1 MPSDHAFPESC
12 WGPGLGKGARVG
24 VIVGMTSEG
33 ALLPAGTHWAAAG
46 GVTKRVSELA
56 EKLLA
61 EGAEGLLS
69 FGIAGG
75 LDPAL
80 KPGDVVVG
88 SAVQWEGETYEAD
101 GVWKCRLLSGIAFSR
116 SGIVAAVSRIAAT
129 PEAKRALY
137 EGGASVVDME
147 SGAMARVAAR
157 AGKPFA
163 VLRAVAD
170 PADRGLPKS
179 VFVGLAPDGSPRP
192 WAVMGALLRRPWE
205 LPGLIRVGLD
215 SRAALV
221 ALGDAVKVVG
231 PSLGV

>member
-12 WGPGLGKGARVG
+12 WGPGPGKGARVG
-24 VIVGMTSEG
+24 VIVGMTAEG
-33 ALLPAGTHWAAAG
+33 ALLPPGTVWAAAG
-46 GVTKRVSELA
+46 GVTRRVTELA
-56 EKLLA
+56 ERLLA

-80 KPGDVVVG
+80 RPGDVVVG
-88 SAVQWEGETYEAD
+88 TAVQWEGETFEAD
-101 GVWKCRLLSGIAFSR
+101 GVWKCRLLSGIPFSR
-116 SGIVAAVSRIAAT
+116 SGTVAAVGRIAAT
-129 PEAKRALY
+129 PAAKRALHD
-137 EGGASVVDME
+137 GGASIVDME
-147 SGAMARVAAR
+147 SGAMARVCAR

-170 PADRGLPKS
+170 PAGRGLPRS

-192 WAVMGALLRRPWE
+192 LAVMAALARRPWE

-231 PSLGV
+231 PTLGV

>member
-1 MPSDHAFPESC
+1 MTIA
-12 WGPGLGKGARVG
+12 
-24 VIVGMTSEG
+24 VIVGMNSEA
-33 ALLPAGTHWAAAG
+33 ALLPAGIPVGAAG
-46 GVTKRVSELA
+46 GVTRRVTELA
-56 EKLLA
+56 ERLLA

-75 LDPAL
+75 LDPTL
-80 KPGDVVVG
+80 KSGDLVVG
-88 SAVQWEGETYEAD
+88 EAVQWEGESFVAD
-101 GVWKCRLLSGIAFSR
+101 PAWASRLLSGIPFSR
-116 SGIVAAVSRIAAT
+116 SGVVAAVSRIAAT
-129 PEAKRALY
+129 SEAKRALY

-147 SGAMARVAAR
+147 SGAMARACAK

-170 PADRGLPKS
+170 PAQRGLPKS

-215 SRAALV
+215 SARALAALRRAV
-221 ALGDAVKVVG
+221 AAANLS
-231 PSLGV
+231 P

>member
-1 MPSDHAFPESC
+1 MTIA
-12 WGPGLGKGARVG
+12 
-24 VIVGMTSEG
+24 VIVGMASEA
-33 ALLPAGTHWAAAG
+33 ALLPPGIPVGAAG
-46 GVTKRVSELA
+46 GVTRRVTELA
-56 EKLLA
+56 ERLLA

-80 KPGDVVVG
+80 KSGDLVVG
-88 SAVQWEGETYEAD
+88 RAVQWRGESLDAD
-101 GVWKCRLLSGIAFSR
+101 PAWASRLLAAIPSARAGTI
-116 SGIVAAVSRIAAT
+116 AAVSRIAAT
-129 PEAKRALY
+129 PEAKQALY
-137 EGGASVVDME
+137 QGGGSVVDME
-147 SGAMARVAAR
+147 SGAMAEVAAK

-170 PADRGLPKS
+170 PAGRGLPRS
-179 VFVGLAPDGSPRP
+179 VFVGLAPDGSARP
-192 WAVMGALLRRPWE
+192 FAVMGALARRPWE

-231 PSLGV
+231 PTLGM

>member
-1 MPSDHAFPESC
+1 MTIA
-12 WGPGLGKGARVG
+12 
-24 VIVGMTSEG
+24 VIVGMNSEA
-33 ALLPAGTHWAAAG
+33 ALLPPGMAWAAAG
-46 GVTKRVSELA
+46 GVTRRVTDLSER
-56 EKLLA
+56 LLA
-61 EGAEGLLS
+61 QGAEGLLS

-80 KPGDVVVG
+80 KSGDLVVG
-88 SAVQWEGETYEAD
+88 TAVQWEGESFAAD
-101 GVWKCRLLSGIAFSR
+101 PAWASRLLSAISGSR
-116 SGIVAAVSRIAAT
+116 ARTVAAVSRIAAT
-129 PEAKRALY
+129 PEAKRVLY
-137 EGGASVVDME
+137 DGGASVVDME
-147 SGAMARVAAR
+147 SGAMARACAK

-170 PADRGLPKS
+170 PAQRGLPKS
-179 VFVGLAPDGSPRP
+179 VFVGLALDGSPRP

>member
-1 MPSDHAFPESC
+1 MTIA
-12 WGPGLGKGARVG
+12 
-24 VIVGMTSEG
+24 VIVGMNSEA
-33 ALLPAGTHWAAAG
+33 ALLPSGIPVGAAG
-46 GVTKRVSELA
+46 GAARRVTELA
-56 EKLLA
+56 ARLLA

-80 KPGDVVVG
+80 KPGDIVVG
-88 SAVQWEGETYEAD
+88 GTVRWRGRTYAAD
-101 GVWKCRLLSGIAFSR
+101 AAWTGRLLPAIAGSR
-116 SGIVAAVSRIAAT
+116 SGTVAAVERIAAT
-129 PEAKRALY
+129 PEAKRALF
-137 EGGASVVDME
+137 EGGACIVDME
-147 SGAMARVAAR
+147 SGAMAEAAAR

-179 VFVGLAPDGSPRP
+179 VFVGLAPDGSARP
-192 WAVMGALLRRPWE
+192 LAVMGALLRRPWE

-231 PSLGV
+231 PTLGM